1 MCRMCTCSLSLPVTY
16 LIIQKIMCCS
26 MLDLDSSMNEEGPI
40 LCQEYA
46 RVWDARD
53 SINETQ
59 FNELV
64 GES

>member
-1 MCRMCTCSLSLPVTY
+1 
-16 LIIQKIMCCS
+16 

-46 RVWDARD
+46 RVWDARE

-59 FNELV
+59 FNDLV
-64 GES
+64 GESLV